1 MKTKNVYVYLVRDRH
16 GWLPAA
22 DMSLRDAVLHR
33 KNDIATGYTVSPIVK
48 VAVPLPGPEVKHG

>member
-22 DMSLRDAVLHR
+22 DMSQRDAVLHR
-33 KNDIATGYTVSPIVK
+33 KHDIATGYTVSPIVK
-48 VAVPLPGPEVKHG
+48 VAVPLPEVKR